1 MDNEELLKLG
11 VITDAKEHCF
21 DPTAAIGAFTGREF
35 FYDTITNSKITT
47 QVRPYNQ
54 RSYILISAGFDSI
67 FGTPDDIFNFSE

>member
-1 MDNEELLKLG
+1 MNQSVL
-11 VITDAKEHCF
+11 HHF
-21 DPTAAIGAFTGREF
+21 DLTYEDSTGTVNGRDI

-54 RSYILISAGFDSI
+54 TSYILISAGFDGI